1 MDQCRKN
8 KMVRLS
14 GHFKHLTIKYIVKV
28 LQSMLLIQLN
38 DFYCAVM
45 TQIMKLCHLY
55 KTIYY
60 AAIIKTVLTIVH

>member
-1 MDQCRKN
+1 MKVVQ
-8 KMVRLS
+8 VS
-14 GHFKHLTIKYIVKV
+14 GHLKYLTMKYIV
-28 LQSMLLIQLN
+28 LQSMLLIQAN

-60 AAIIKTVLTIVH
+60 AAVIKIVLNIVH